1 MNAMAPKAEAS
12 RSDPR
17 RKPKDRAR
25 TSRKATLLEGRD
37 QSASSTEAIDCPR
50 SFAPGSTWFMIGAL
64 IVFPL
69 HHAATN
75 GCELVL
81 TLSSLPLPLA

>member
-1 MNAMAPKAEAS
+1 MNAMEPKAGAP

-17 RKPKDRAR
+17 RKPKDRRR
-25 TSRKATLLEGRD
+25 THREATLLAGRD
-37 QSASSTEAIDCPR
+37 QIASSTEAIDCPR
-50 SFAPGSTWFMIGAL
+50 SIAPGSTWFMIGAL